1 MMENLSPEIWTV
13 VECESRRFDD
23 ERGTEP
29 PRPGEV
35 LGEIGLLFLAHA
47 GVVLFVVLA
56 LHAFGV
62 H

>member
-56 LHAFGV
+56 LHAFDV